1 MKLAQIKNAIVFKAT
16 LPNADLLEGHMKECM
31 FSDISET
38 EFARSGFAVNTI
50 TGELVTPITG
60 GYTITVRRDE
70 KIIPSSVVN
79 KEVETRVAAIELNS
93 ECKLKR
99 KDKAIIKNNV
109 IVELCKTAFVKTTY
123 LFAYYDEANKL
134 LIVATGSKP
143 LSDIVVS
150 LLVKACGSVKTETIN
165 VSDVKHGLTTR
176 LRTYLTSGLEPFEG
190 FRFSDFIQLGRLGD
204 QKEIIKYSG
213 SEIDD
218 MQQEIID
225 KLDAGFIVEKVRLD
239 MDGISFQLTEKFHF
253 KAINLLSDIN
263 YQNEDDLPYRWRQE
277 AGVKLFFMRTVV
289 LGLVS
294 VLEYKA
300 EK

>member
-31 FSDISET
+31 FCDISET

-99 KDKAIIKNNV
+99 KDKAVIKNNV

-190 FRFSDFIQLGRLGD
+190 FRFSDFIQLGRLSD

-277 AGVKLFFMRTVV
+277 AGVKLFLMRTVV

>member
-50 TGELVTPITG
+50 TGELVTPITD

-99 KDKAIIKNNV
+99 KDKAVIKNNV

>member
-16 LPNADLLEGHMKECM
+16 LPNADLLEDHMKECM

-99 KDKAIIKNNV
+99 KDKAVIKNNV

-277 AGVKLFFMRTVV
+277 AGIKLFFMRTVV

>member
-16 LPNADLLEGHMKECM
+16 LPNTDLLEGHMKECM

-60 GYTITVRRDE
+60 GYAITVRRDE
-70 KIIPSSVVN
+70 KVIPSSVVK

-99 KDKAIIKNNV
+99 KDKTVIKNNV

>member
-16 LPNADLLEGHMKECM
+16 LPSADLLEGHMKECM

-99 KDKAIIKNNV
+99 KDKAAIKNNV

-123 LFAYYDEANKL
+123 LFAYYDEAKKL

-190 FRFSDFIQLGRLGD
+190 FRFSDFIQLGRSGD

-253 KAINLLSDIN
+253 KAINLLSDIS
-263 YQNEDDLPYRWRQE
+263 YQNEDDLPYRWRKE